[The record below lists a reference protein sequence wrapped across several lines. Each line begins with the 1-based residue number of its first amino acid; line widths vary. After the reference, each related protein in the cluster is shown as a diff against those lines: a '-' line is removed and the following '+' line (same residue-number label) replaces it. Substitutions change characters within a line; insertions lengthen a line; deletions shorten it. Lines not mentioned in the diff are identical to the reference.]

1 MVGSLVWN
9 RDVISVLDF
18 SKEDFEV
25 LFSEALSMERYAK
38 SKLDILGDKVL
49 ALAFFE
55 PSTRTR
61 LSFETAMLR
70 LGGRVIGFSGAEAT
84 SMAKGEN
91 LADTIRMLDAYAN
104 AIVIRHSLEGAAKF
118 AAEVAESPVINAG
131 DGSQNHPTQ
140 AMLDLYTIWREFKVI
155 DGLSIGILG
164 DLRYARVVNSLVQ
177 ALSYY
182 RVRLHLISPELL
194 RPRQELVEFMNSRGG
209 IRYDWTN
216 DPYNVISDLDV
227 LYVVRIQKERFPDP
241 MEYER
246 IKGAYK
252 VNLKLIEGGKPN
264 LIILHPLPR
273 IDEIDFAVDNTPQAR
288 YFKQAGFGV
297 PLRMALLRLV
307 LGGGS

>member
-1 MVGSLVWN
+1 MSWFN

-18 SKEDFEV
+18 GREDFEV
-25 LFSEALSMERYAK
+25 LLSETLNMEKYAK

-70 LGGRVIGFSGAEAT
+70 LGGKVIGFSGTEAT
-84 SMAKGEN
+84 SMVKGEN

-104 AIVIRHSLEGAAKF
+104 AIVIRHSLEGTAKF
-118 AAEVAESPVINAG
+118 AAEIAESPVINAG

-164 DLRYARVVNSLVQ
+164 DLRYARVVNSLIQ

-182 RVRLHLISPELL
+182 RIKLHLISPELL
-194 RPRQELVEFMNSRGG
+194 KPRQELIEFMKSRDMK
-209 IRYDWTN
+209 YDWTD
-216 DPYNVISDLDV
+216 DPYNVINDLDV
-227 LYVVRIQKERFPDP
+227 LYIVRIQRERFPDP

-246 IKGAYK
+246 VKGTYK
-252 VNLKLIEGGKPN
+252 VTPKLIERSKPS

-273 IDEIDFAVDNTPQAR
+273 VDEVDFTVDSMPQAK
-288 YFKQAGFGV
+288 YFKQAGLGV
-297 PLRMALLRLV
+297 PLRMALLKLV
-307 LGGGS
+307 LAGDKS